1 MAGERLSKLTIEA
14 SLHLSDGIRG
24 NQTFL
29 VRFFLAGV
37 WIDYMRGPY
46 TSRRQFVV
54 PDPDDVGRD
63 YVKQAVDN
71 LLALV
76 KLDIQSR
83 GLPYVVSATRDL
95 GNNPANN
102 QPRIQFDIEA
112 TQYDTVLNLDFE
124 NYDATGSPS
133 GWTVV
138 QKLTSL
144 QPLTVI
150 QSITPAGVFGSA
162 TGAIRLVALTPNHY
176 PISYL
181 WADGFNEPDRTKL
194 LAGTYLCTV
203 RDADG
208 VSTLV
213 TCVVKSDPQLLVLV
227 QQTEDSIALVVS
239 GGVAPYRVAWD
250 DGTTTLVRTR
260 LSSGTYEGP
269 VRDANGATQ
278 RVHVVLAP
286 NRCYYSQNPIRLP
299 LDAGQAYRDDPST
312 KPNLS
317 FVAQVWVE
325 KDYLSGSYEQA
336 GPDLE
341 QPADLQG
348 RTVFNVQALLDAYVQ
363 EHLPAL
369 DGPLATVAAGA
380 FKRFYLKSAE
390 RYGTPP
396 VTAGLSTA
404 RVNYVLRGG
413 LSPYEAASD
422 SWPTY
427 QQTIKP
433 FLTWDPDFQK
443 VLPQQPAYL
452 YYQHVAPG
460 ATAQVWV
467 RVRHLDGTSSQ
478 STVALLKDVR
488 RWEVYCLAVG
498 PAMLGL
504 TGPEV
509 AGYDVWVTNDAGVVL
524 SQVRRFTLERAFY
537 PQQRFF
543 LYSNSLG
550 GANVLAALGAAK
562 QTLEVAVEQVERP
575 VFDAELGD
583 VVTLDRL
590 GMPTVS
596 VETGPRLRKQ
606 VQADQELLLSRRVV
620 LVKDGRTWPG
630 VVNKATYKVKD
641 ENEGLASLA
650 FDFIL
655 PKQRHFSPRLPVL
668 VTGQAP
674 TPVAGGEGATP

>member
-1 MAGERLSKLTIEA
+1 MAGERLAKLTIMA
-14 SLHLSDGIRG
+14 SFSLNDRLRGEQARGVRLS
-24 NQTFL
+24 
-29 VRFFLAGV
+29 LAGAG
-37 WIDYMRGPY
+37 IDYRLGAY
-46 TSRRQFVV
+46 TSRREYVA

-71 LLALV
+71 LRALI
-76 KLDIQSR
+76 KLDIQGR
-83 GLPYVVSATRDL
+83 GLPYIVSDSRDL
-95 GNNPANN
+95 GNSILNN
-102 QPRIQFDIEA
+102 QPLIQFDIEA
-112 TQYDTVLNLDFE
+112 TQYGFDLDFQD
-124 NYDATGSPS
+124 YYTGTEK

-138 QKLTSL
+138 QNLKGL
-144 QPLTVI
+144 QPLVI
-150 QSITPAGVFGSA
+150 EAFILPASIYGSA
-162 TGAIRLVALTPNHY
+162 TGFIQLSVYQGNRRPLT
-176 PISYL
+176 YL
-181 WADGFNEPDRTKL
+181 WSDGFNESRRENLK
-194 LAGTYLCTV
+194 AGTYRCTV
-203 RDADG
+203 TDQDG
-208 VSTLV
+208 VSALA
-213 TCVVKSDPQLLVLV
+213 TCVVKSDAQLQVLV
-227 QQTEDSIALVVS
+227 QQTEDSITLVVS

-250 DGTTTLVRTR
+250 DGATTLVRTK
-260 LSSGTYEGP
+260 LPSGTYEGT
-269 VRDANGATQ
+269 VSDSKGATQ
-278 RVHVVLAP
+278 RVKVALTP
-286 NRCYYSQNPIRLP
+286 NRCYFSQNPIRLA
-299 LDAGQAYRDDPST
+299 LDARQAYRDDPTT

-325 KDYLSGSYEQA
+325 QDYLSGVYVQA

-348 RTVFNVQALLDAYVQ
+348 RTVFEVQTLLDAYVR

-369 DGPLATVAAGA
+369 DGPLATVAAGS

-404 RVNYVLRGG
+404 RVHYVLRGG
-413 LSPYEAASD
+413 LSPYEAAID
-422 SWPTY
+422 SWPAY
-427 QQTIKP
+427 QEALKP

-443 VLPQQPAYL
+443 VLPQQPAFL
-452 YYQHVAPG
+452 YYQHVASG

-467 RVRHLDGTSSQ
+467 RVRHVDGTSSQ
-478 STVALLKDVR
+478 SVVALLDDVR

-498 PAMLGL
+498 PAELGL
-504 TGPEV
+504 TGLEV
-509 AGYDVWVTNDAGVVL
+509 AGYDVWVSDPAGVVL

-562 QTLEVAVEQVERP
+562 QTLEVAVEQIQRP

-590 GMPTVS
+590 GTPTVS

-620 LVKDGRTWPG
+620 LIKDGRTWPG

-655 PKQRHFSPRLPVL
+655 PKQRHFSPRLPVIVL
-668 VTGQAP
+668 GQNLR
-674 TPVAGGEGATP
+674 PVAGGEGATP